1 MELQYLNAPQQQKCV
16 QKPLKETDSYDS
28 IEFYWLSYFFIEYQY
43 FLYVA
48 KSPDFKS
55 LNFLFTNYKD
65 IIISNEHLAKISPP
79 FCLNSMP
86 LRRSCCC

>member
-1 MELQYLNAPQQQKCV
+1 MELWHLNAVQLYKCV
-16 QKPLKETDSYDS
+16 QKLLSGADSFNS

-43 FLYVA
+43 FLFVA

-65 IIISNEHLAKISPP
+65 IIISNEHLAKVSPP

-86 LRRSCCC
+86 LRRSSCC